1 MHPNPRSA
9 GPQAGVTDGD
19 WPPAMD
25 LRPNPRSAG
34 PQSGITV
41 AAGSPHGPARPTP
54 PFPAPGSNLRDVPLT
69 AGSPPDRSP
78 HAGPDPQPAGRYP
91 PRPGAVAVVTG
102 AASGIGA
109 ALARRLAADGARVVV
124 SDIDIAG
131 AEEVAAAIDG
141 QARFLDVADPA
152 ATGELIDGV
161 EQSLGPVEIYCSNA
175 GLLVPGGIDTA
186 ADGWQRSWDVH
197 VMAHVHAAGVLLP
210 RWTERGGGTFVVTA
224 SAAGLL
230 TQLDSVSYAVTKHAA
245 VAVAEWLAIGYG
257 DRGIQVAVLCPQ
269 AVRTPLLEG
278 PGGAPA
284 PAASPDSVVHRS
296 AASTDGVLEPDA
308 VADATAEA
316 LRQGRFLV
324 LPHPEVAT
332 YARRRADDPDRW
344 LAGMRRLARRM
355 VTEEAAE

>member
-1 MHPNPRSA
+1 M
-9 GPQAGVTDGD
+9 
-19 WPPAMD
+19 
-25 LRPNPRSAG
+25 
-34 PQSGITV
+34 
-41 AAGSPHGPARPTP
+41 
-54 PFPAPGSNLRDVPLT
+54 
-69 AGSPPDRSP
+69 
-78 HAGPDPQPAGRYP
+78 
-91 PRPGAVAVVTG
+91 TG

-131 AEEVAAAIDG
+131 AEEVAAGIGG
-141 QARFLDVADPA
+141 QARFLDVAERA
-152 ATGELIDGV
+152 ATRELIDEV

-186 ADGWQRSWDVH
+186 ADGWQRSWEVH

-245 VAVAEWLAIGYG
+245 VAVAEWLAISYG
-257 DRGIQVAVLCPQ
+257 DRGIQVAALCPQ
-269 AVRTPLLEG
+269 AVRTPLLENSSSAPTPAA
-278 PGGAPA
+278 PGGGA
-284 PAASPDSVVHRS
+284 VHPS
-296 AASTDGVLEPDA
+296 AAATDGVLEPDA

-316 LRQGRFLV
+316 LRHGRFLV

-355 VTEEAAE
+355 SG

>member
-1 MHPNPRSA
+1 M
-9 GPQAGVTDGD
+9 
-19 WPPAMD
+19 
-25 LRPNPRSAG
+25 
-34 PQSGITV
+34 
-41 AAGSPHGPARPTP
+41 
-54 PFPAPGSNLRDVPLT
+54 
-69 AGSPPDRSP
+69 
-78 HAGPDPQPAGRYP
+78 
-91 PRPGAVAVVTG
+91 TG

-124 SDIDIAG
+124 SDIDITG
-131 AEEVAAAIDG
+131 AEEVAAGIGG
-141 QARFLDVADPA
+141 QARFLDVAERA
-152 ATGELIDGV
+152 ATRELIDEV

-186 ADGWQRSWDVH
+186 ADGWQRSWEVH

-230 TQLDSVSYAVTKHAA
+230 TQLDSVSYAVSKHAA
-245 VAVAEWLAIGYG
+245 VAVAEWLAISYG
-257 DRGIQVAVLCPQ
+257 DRGIQVAALCPQ
-269 AVRTPLLEG
+269 AVRTPLLESSSS
-278 PGGAPA
+278 APT
-284 PAASPDSVVHRS
+284 PAASPGGGAVHLS
-296 AASTDGVLEPDA
+296 AAATDGVLEPDA

-316 LRQGRFLV
+316 LRHGRFLV

-355 VTEEAAE
+355 SS

>member
-1 MHPNPRSA
+1 M
-9 GPQAGVTDGD
+9 
-19 WPPAMD
+19 
-25 LRPNPRSAG
+25 
-34 PQSGITV
+34 
-41 AAGSPHGPARPTP
+41 
-54 PFPAPGSNLRDVPLT
+54 
-69 AGSPPDRSP
+69 
-78 HAGPDPQPAGRYP
+78 
-91 PRPGAVAVVTG
+91 TG

-124 SDIDIAG
+124 SDIDLAG
-131 AEEVAAAIDG
+131 AEEVAAGIGG

-186 ADGWQRSWDVH
+186 PDGWQRSWEVH
-197 VMAHVHAAGVLLP
+197 VMAHIHAATVLLP

-245 VAVAEWLAIGYG
+245 IAFAEWLAISYG
-257 DRGIQVAVLCPQ
+257 DRGVQVAALCPQ

-278 PGGAPA
+278 SGDGPA
-284 PAASPDSVVHRS
+284 PAASPGDGVVHRS
-296 AASTDGVLEPDA
+296 AAATDGVLEPDA

-316 LRQGRFLV
+316 LRRGRFLV

-355 VTEEAAE
+355 SG